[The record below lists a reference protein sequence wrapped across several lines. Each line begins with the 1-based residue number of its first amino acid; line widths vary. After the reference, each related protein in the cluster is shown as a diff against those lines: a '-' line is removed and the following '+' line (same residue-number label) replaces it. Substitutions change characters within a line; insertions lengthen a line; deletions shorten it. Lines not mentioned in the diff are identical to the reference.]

1 MRALYVMGRLRTE
14 GIGVPLNPPPA
25 ITNDRPSALDRWASR
40 WIRADAAAV
49 FVAALW
55 ACSATHS
62 SWMWFFALFL
72 VPDLSM
78 LGYLFGPRV
87 GAATYNTGHLYAWPV
102 GLLAAGLTCHT
113 SWAMT
118 AALSWIAHIAFDN
131 VAGYGLKTPTGFE
144 FTIYGPI
151 GKSARKPQ

>member
-1 MRALYVMGRLRTE
+1 MLERSISRWVRGDAALL
-14 GIGVPLNPPPA
+14 LA
-25 ITNDRPSALDRWASR
+25 ITLWTVTITDSR
-40 WIRADAAAV
+40 W
-49 FVAALW
+49 
-55 ACSATHS
+55 S
-62 SWMWFFALFL
+62 WFFALFL

-131 VAGYGLKTPTGFE
+131 VAGYGLKMPVGFE

-151 GKSARKPQ
+151 GKRASKEGALSH